1 MANLAVVGGT
11 GVRRRPGPERPARD
25 GAVRGVVRTTRLKE
39 LLRQRREE
47 LGLSQEDVAA
57 RLGISVRAYG
67 NRERGTVKSWTDRKL
82 LALAQALE
90 MSEQQRF
97 WLFRLTV
104 DREPPQSWAPLA
116 RAAVVADT
124 ETQAYLRDYATM
136 MDAVAFPTVLFDH
149 RWDVALT
156 NPAFDALFR
165 DVRPHPTAMP
175 RHNLLR
181 FVLFHPDAHTVL
193 ADHETSWCLPL
204 LAQFAGAL
212 KAHSDDPGL
221 LAVREEIA
229 RDPIMDTALRQG
241 VPYWVRAVG
250 ADVVYQDGAVRPL
263 RHPDPRWGRTTC
275 RLVCET
281 PWSLESL
288 GFTRLTLVLA
298 EPRLDR
304 PRLRALPS
312 HPLPAHPPPSDPAPS
327 PAR

>member
-1 MANLAVVGGT
+1 MANLAVVGRT
-11 GVRRRPGPERPARD
+11 GVRTRPGRERPGRDATAR
-25 GAVRGVVRTTRLKE
+25 GMVRTARLKE
-39 LLRQRREE
+39 LLRRRRED

-67 NRERGTVKSWTDRKL
+67 NRERGLVRTWTDLKL
-82 LALAQALE
+82 LALAEALE

-97 WLFRLTV
+97 WLFRLAV
-104 DREPPQSWAPLA
+104 DREPPQSWKPLA
-116 RAAVVADT
+116 PAVMVADT
-124 ETQAYLRDYATM
+124 ETQAYLGTLGTM

-181 FVLFHPDAHTVL
+181 FALFHPDAHTVL

-212 KAHSDDPGL
+212 EAHGDDPGL
-221 LAVREEIA
+221 RAVREEIA
-229 RDPIMDTALRQG
+229 RDPIMDAALRHG
-241 VPYWVRAVG
+241 VPYWVRSVG
-250 ADVVYQDGAVRPL
+250 TDIVYRDGAVRPL

-281 PWSLESL
+281 PWALESM
-288 GFTRLTLVLA
+288 GFTRLTFVLA
-298 EPRLDR
+298 EPRVDR

-312 HPLPAHPPPSDPAPS
+312 HS
-327 PAR
+327 R

>member
-1 MANLAVVGGT
+1 MANLAAVG
-11 GVRRRPGPERPARD
+11 RPGVHPRPGRERPGRD
-25 GAVRGVVRTTRLKE
+25 AGARGVVRTTRLKE
-39 LLRQRREE
+39 LLRQRRED
-47 LGLSQEDVAA
+47 LGLSQEDIAA

-67 NRERGTVKSWTDRKL
+67 NRERGLVKAWTDRKL
-82 LALAQALE
+82 LALAEALE

-104 DREPPQSWAPLA
+104 DREPPQAWEPLA
-116 RAAVVADT
+116 PAAMVADA
-124 ETQAYLRDYATM
+124 ETRAYLRDYATM
-136 MDAVAFPTVLFDH
+136 MDAVAFPAVLFDH

-212 KAHSDDPGL
+212 EAHSDDPGL

-229 RDPIMDTALRQG
+229 RDPIMDTALRHG
-241 VPYWVRAVG
+241 VPYWIRSVG
-250 ADVVYQDGAVRPL
+250 PDVVYRDGAERPL
-263 RHPDPRWGRTTC
+263 RHPDPRWGRTMC
-275 RLVCET
+275 RLVYET
-281 PWSLESL
+281 PWALEAI
-288 GFTRLTLVLA
+288 GFTRMTLVPA
-298 EPRLDR
+298 EPRFDP

-312 HPLPAHPPPSDPAPS
+312 HS
-327 PAR
+327 R